1 MSRRPVMVIAGST
14 FAAIA
19 AVAAAGWFGGYR
31 INFTPSYPL
40 GLWRIEAL
48 ERTVSVGD
56 LVFVCPPLTPAFMI
70 AFERGYIRRGLC
82 PGRFSPLIKTVVA
95 TEGQSVDIGDHV
107 SVDGWPLADSEVR
120 RSDAE
125 GRALS
130 PWSGGT
136 VPSGYLYL
144 YSDFVGSYDS
154 RYFGPIPAG
163 GLLGLAVPVLTVD
176 P

>member
-1 MSRRPVMVIAGST
+1 MKRVAKIRYAGVA
-14 FAAIA
+14 FAGVA
-19 AVAAAGWFGGYR
+19 AVAAAAWLGGYR
-31 INFTPSYPL
+31 INTTPSYPL
-40 GLWRIEAL
+40 GLWRIAAL
-48 ERTVSVGD
+48 GRDVVVGD
-56 LVFVCPPLTPAFMI
+56 LVFVCPPITSAFTT

-82 PGRFSPLIKTVVA
+82 PGWFSPLIKAVVA

-107 SVDGWPLADSEVR
+107 SVDGRPLAHSEVR

-125 GRALS
+125 GRALTA
-130 PWSGGT
+130 WSGGA
-136 VPSGYLYL
+136 VPSGHLYL
-144 YSDFVGSYDS
+144 HSDFAGSYDS

>member
-1 MSRRPVMVIAGST
+1 MSRRAVMVYAGS
-14 FAAIA
+14 AIA
-19 AVAAAGWFGGYR
+19 AIVAVAFAGWIGGYR

-40 GLWRIEAL
+40 GLWRIETLGRDA
-48 ERTVSVGD
+48 VVGD
-56 LVFVCPPLTPAFMI
+56 LVFVCPPATPAFAT

-95 TEGQSVDIGDHV
+95 TEGQLVDIGDQV
-107 SVDGWPLADSEVR
+107 SVDGRPLAHSEVR

-125 GRALS
+125 GRALTAW
-130 PWSGGT
+130 PGGA
-136 VPSGYLYL
+136 VPAGHLYL
-144 YSDFVGSYDS
+144 HSDFAGSYDS
-154 RYFGPIPAG
+154 RYFGPIPAS

>member
-1 MSRRPVMVIAGST
+1 MRRVPAIRYAGVAIAGL
-14 FAAIA
+14 A
-19 AVAAAGWFGGYR
+19 AVAAAGWLGGYR

-40 GLWRIEAL
+40 GLWRIDEIGRGAM
-48 ERTVSVGD
+48 VGD
-56 LVFVCPPLTPAFMI
+56 LVFICPPVTLDFKI

-107 SVDGWPLADSEVR
+107 SVDGRPLAHSEVR
-120 RSDAE
+120 RNDAE

-130 PWSGGT
+130 PWPGGT
-136 VPSGYLYL
+136 VPSGHLYL
-144 YSDFVGSYDS
+144 HSDFVGSFDS
-154 RYFGPIPAG
+154 RYFGPVPAS

>member
-1 MSRRPVMVIAGST
+1 MSRRPVMVLSGSA

-19 AVAAAGWFGGYR
+19 AVAAAGWIGGYR

-56 LVFVCPPLTPAFMI
+56 LVFICPPLTPAFAT

-82 PGRFSPLIKTVVA
+82 PGGFSPLIKTVVA
-95 TEGQSVDIGDHV
+95 TAGQSVDIGGHV
-107 SVDGWPLADSEVR
+107 SIERRVLAHSEVH

-130 PWSGGT
+130 PWSGGA

-144 YSDFVGSYDS
+144 HSDFYGSYDS
-154 RYFGPIPAG
+154 RYFGPIPAS
-163 GLLGLAVPVLTVD
+163 GLLGLAHPVLTFD

>member
-1 MSRRPVMVIAGST
+1 MSRRAITVYAGS
-14 FAAIA
+14 AIA
-19 AVAAAGWFGGYR
+19 AIVAVAVAGWIGGYR

-48 ERTVSVGD
+48 QRNATAGD
-56 LVFVCPPLTPAFMI
+56 LVLICPPPTAAFTI
-70 AFERGYIRRGLC
+70 VFERGYIRRGLC

-95 TEGQSVDIGDHV
+95 TEGQSVEIGEHV
-107 SVDGWPLADSEVR
+107 SVDGKAIAHSEVR

-130 PWSGGT
+130 AWHGGA
-136 VPSGYLYL
+136 VPSGHLYL
-144 YSDFVGSYDS
+144 HSDFAGSYDS
-154 RYFGPIPAG
+154 RYFGPIPAS